1 MRPLPFACLIAA
13 LAAALPRPAGAG
25 EPARR
30 FAIVIGNNHSN
41 QPDTLDLRYADDDAI
56 AMHELLR
63 DAGVDSVLLVRPDAD
78 TRAQSGSAAA
88 APPRWRDLVTQL
100 AALEGRIR
108 AANAAGA
115 ATSLLVFY
123 SGHGNVAHGEG
134 YVELEDT
141 RLTRTLLRRAILAR
155 TGAREVHLIVDAC
168 RSYYLAFE
176 KGPGGTRRSIST
188 LVAGTGGHAR
198 TGYVLSTSSDRES
211 HEWEQFQGGIFS
223 HEVRSALRGAAD
235 ADRDGSVSYAELGA
249 FLSVANRGIR
259 NARFRPDFVVR
270 PPAALSDELLRWPA
284 GAAAL
289 LIDAPEGHLY
299 LEGPA
304 GERVA
309 DVHPAP
315 DAAVEIR
322 LPAARPLF
330 VKRQDGRREYAI
342 ETRAA
347 LTRLSEL
354 AGGRVRIASK
364 GALHIAFQ
372 RLFSLPFGTGDV
384 DRFRQRWSAA
394 QAGGPPGQSPPAPS
408 GLVSAPAA
416 ERDGSRS
423 SLRGV
428 AGASAITAGVLAL
441 GLGGWAVER
450 SLAARD
456 APDQV
461 RRDEINQ
468 TVRDLRLGAGVSLAV
483 GLAAGATWLWLRHAD
498 GDRGGGDGGGAGRL
512 TIAPGVGDGQVGLS
526 LSGGF

>member
-1 MRPLPFACLIAA
+1 MRLLPFACLVAT
-13 LAAALPRPAGAG
+13 LAAATPRTADAGA
-25 EPARR
+25 PARR

-56 AMHELLR
+56 AMHALLT

-78 TRAQSGSAAA
+78 TREQSGRAAA
-88 APPRWRDLVTQL
+88 AGAPRWRDLVGQL
-100 AALEGRIR
+100 GALEGRIR

-123 SGHGNVAHGEG
+123 SGHGNVEHGEG

-141 RLTRTLLRRAILAR
+141 HLTRTLLRRAILQK

-176 KGPGGTRRSIST
+176 KGPGGKRRAISS
-188 LVAGTGGHAR
+188 LVADARGGAR

-211 HEWEQFQGGIFS
+211 HEWEEFQGGIFS

-249 FLSVANRGIR
+249 FLSVANRGIK

-270 PPAALSDELLRWPA
+270 PPADLSDELLRWPA
-284 GAAAL
+284 EADAL

-299 LEGPA
+299 IEGPA

-315 DAAVEIR
+315 DAAISIR

-330 VKRQDGRREYAI
+330 VKREDSRREYAI
-342 ETRAA
+342 EGRAA

-354 AGGRVRIASK
+354 AGGRVRVASK
-364 GALHIAFQ
+364 GALHMAFR
-372 RLFSLPFGTGDV
+372 RLFSIPFGAGDV
-384 DRFRQRWSAA
+384 DAFRTRWTAA
-394 QAGGPPGQSPPAPS
+394 ESGGAPGQSRGEPA
-408 GLVSAPAA
+408 GLVTAAPPDRGSGPWLRTAA
-416 ERDGSRS
+416 
-423 SLRGV
+423 GV
-428 AGASAITAGVLAL
+428 TAITAGVLAA
-441 GLGGWAVER
+441 GLGGWAIER

-456 APDQV
+456 ADDQV
-461 RRDEINQ
+461 SRGEIND

-483 GLAAGATWLWLRHAD
+483 GLAAGATWLWLRHD
-498 GDRGGGDGGGAGRL
+498 DSTKAGRL
-512 TIAPGVGDGQVGLS
+512 TILPGAGDGQLGLS
-526 LSGGF
+526 ISGGF

>member
-1 MRPLPFACLIAA
+1 MVMRPLPFACLLAGLTA
-13 LAAALPRPAGAG
+13 LAATASPRAASAGG
-25 EPARR
+25 SARR

-78 TRAQSGSAAA
+78 TRDRTGGSAPTAA
-88 APPRWRDLVTQL
+88 GPPRWRDVVSHL
-100 AALEGRIR
+100 AALEARIR
-108 AANAAGA
+108 AANAEGA

-134 YVELEDT
+134 FVELEDT
-141 RLTRTLLRRAILAR
+141 RLTRTLLRRAVLAK
-155 TGAREVHLIVDAC
+155 TAARDVHLVVDAC
-168 RSYYLAFE
+168 RSYFLAFE
-176 KGPGGTRRSIST
+176 KGPGGKRRAISS
-188 LVAGTGGHAR
+188 LVAGLGGRAR

-270 PPAALSDELLRWPA
+270 PPADLSDELLRWPA
-284 GAAAL
+284 TAEAL

-299 LEGPA
+299 IEGPA

-309 DVHPAP
+309 DVHPAA
-315 DAAVEIR
+315 DATPSIR

-330 VKRQDGRREYAI
+330 VKRQDDRREYTI
-342 ETRAA
+342 ERRGAV
-347 LTRLSEL
+347 TRLSDL

-364 GALHIAFQ
+364 GVLHMAFR
-372 RLFSLPFGTGDV
+372 RLFAVPFGAGEVNAYRT
-384 DRFRQRWSAA
+384 RWTAA
-394 QAGGPPGQSPPAPS
+394 EREGVPLAAE
-408 GLVSAPAA
+408 VSAPPP
-416 ERDGSRS
+416 ERASDPSFRA
-423 SLRGV
+423 V
-428 AGASAITAGVLAL
+428 AGVTAITAGVVAA
-441 GLGGWAVER
+441 GLGGWAIER

-461 RRDEINQ
+461 RRGEINQ
-468 TVRDLRLGAGVSLAV
+468 SVRDLRLGAGISLAV
-483 GLAAGATWLWLRHAD
+483 GLAAGATWLLLRKGDDAD
-498 GDRGGGDGGGAGRL
+498 SDPAGRL
-512 TIAPGVGDGQVGLS
+512 TVAPGAGDSPIGLS

>member
-1 MRPLPFACLIAA
+1 MRPAAATALLVAA
-13 LAAALPRPAGAG
+13 LALAAPAGASAG
-25 EPARR
+25 EARR
-30 FAIVIGNNHSN
+30 FAVVIGNNHSS

-78 TRAQSGSAAA
+78 TRAQSGRAAA
-88 APPRWRDLVTQL
+88 AGPPRWRDLQRQL
-100 AALEGRIR
+100 AGLEARIR
-108 AANAAGA
+108 EANAAGA

-141 RLTRTLLRRAILAR
+141 RLTRTLLRRGILAR
-155 TGAREVHLIVDAC
+155 TAAREVHLIVDAC

-176 KGPGGTRRSIST
+176 KGPGGKRRSMSS
-188 LVAGTGGHAR
+188 LVSGAERRAR

-223 HEVRSALRGAAD
+223 HEVRSGLRGAAD

-270 PPAALSDELLRWPA
+270 PPAALSDEILRWPA

-309 DVHPAP
+309 DVHPAA
-315 DAAVEIR
+315 DAAAVIH
-322 LPAARPLF
+322 LPAVRPIF
-330 VKRQDGRREYAI
+330 VKRQDSRREYAI
-342 ETRAA
+342 EARRGM
-347 LTRLSEL
+347 TRLSEL
-354 AGGRVRIASK
+354 TGGRVRVASK
-364 GALHIAFQ
+364 GALHMAFQ
-372 RLFSLPFGTGDV
+372 KLFSIPFGAAEV
-384 DRFRQRWSAA
+384 ERFRARWSA
-394 QAGGPPGQSPPAPS
+394 PA
-408 GLVSAPAA
+408 SAPAA
-416 ERDGSRS
+416 AVAAAPVEGRS
-423 SLRGV
+423 GPSFRAV
-428 AGASAITAGVLAL
+428 AGASAIAAGVVAA
-441 GLGGWAVER
+441 GLGGWAIER

-461 RRDEINQ
+461 TRAEING
-468 TVRDLRLGAGVSLAV
+468 TVRDLRLAAGVSLAV
-483 GLAAGATWLWLRHAD
+483 GLAAGATWLLLRDEDDPDHRITVGPA
-498 GDRGGGDGGGAGRL
+498 A
-512 TIAPGVGDGQVGLS
+512 GDGQVGLS
-526 LSGGF
+526 VSGGF